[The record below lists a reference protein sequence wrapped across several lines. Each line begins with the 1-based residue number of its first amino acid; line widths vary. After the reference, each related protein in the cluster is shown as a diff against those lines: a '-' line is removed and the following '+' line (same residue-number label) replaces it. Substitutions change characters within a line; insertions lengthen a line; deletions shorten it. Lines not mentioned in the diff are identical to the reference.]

1 MPPLVDAHTHLDHY
15 EPAEIPGILRR
26 AADVNVR
33 LMVCA
38 GTTLVSTR
46 NSVALANEYSPIYA
60 GVGFHPADLQ
70 GPITDAIYDEF
81 KSLAQNNPK
90 VVCVSEIGLDFL
102 PTSPEKE
109 VQLQA
114 FRAQIRLAIELK
126 KPIVFHSRE
135 SHPEVLQTLREE
147 GADAVGGVMHYFQGD
162 EATAREAIDLGF
174 RISLAKPLLRLP
186 ELQEVAR
193 VLPLDHIVLETDSAP
208 QPFKKYRHNWT
219 EPRHLVD
226 ISEKLAELKR
236 IPVDEV
242 VQTTTDNLLNILG
255 LDPTVLEPDESP

>member
-1 MPPLVDAHTHLDHY
+1 MPPLVDTHTHLDHY
-15 EPAEIPGILRR
+15 EPTEIPGILQR
-26 AADVNVR
+26 AADANVR

-46 NSVALANEYSPIYA
+46 NSVALANQYHPIYA
-60 GVGFHPADLQ
+60 GVGFHPADLK

-81 KSLAQNNPK
+81 KSLAENNPK
-90 VVCVSEIGLDFL
+90 VVCVSEIGLDFV
-102 PTSPEKE
+102 PTSPDKD

-114 FRAQIRLAIELK
+114 FRTQIRLALELE

-193 VLPLDHIVLETDSAP
+193 ALPLEHIVLETDSAP
-208 QPFKKYRHNWT
+208 QPFKKYRRNWT
-219 EPRHLVD
+219 EPRHLVQ
-226 ISEKLAELKR
+226 ISEKLAELKG
-236 IPVDEV
+236 IPVEEV
-242 VQTTTDNLLNILG
+242 VQTTTDNLLNILS
-255 LDPTVLEPDESP
+255 LDACVLEPNEEP

>member
-15 EPAEIPGILRR
+15 EPAEIPGILQR
-26 AADVNVR
+26 AADAKVR

-46 NSVALANEYSPIYA
+46 NSVALANEYHPIYA

-70 GPITDAIYDEF
+70 GPITGEIYDEF

-90 VVCVSEIGLDFL
+90 VVCVSEIGLEFL
-102 PTSPEKE
+102 PTAPDKE
-109 VQLQA
+109 VQFQA
-114 FRAQIRLAIELK
+114 FRAQIQLALELE

-162 EATAREAIDLGF
+162 EATARQAIDLGF

-186 ELQEVAR
+186 ELQQVAKA
-193 VLPLDHIVLETDSAP
+193 LPLDSIVLETDSAP
-208 QPFKKYRHNWT
+208 QPFKKYRRNWT

-226 ISEKLAELKR
+226 ISQKLAELKNL
-236 IPVDEV
+236 PVDEIIH
-242 VQTTTDNLLNILG
+242 TTTQNLLSLLN
-255 LDPTVLEPDESP
+255 LDPTLLEPNKST

>member
-1 MPPLVDAHTHLDHY
+1 MTPLVDSHTHLDHY
-15 EPAEIPGILRR
+15 EPDEIPGILQR
-26 AADVNVR
+26 ASEANVR

-46 NSVALANEYSPIYA
+46 NSVALANEYHPIYA

-70 GPITDAIYDEF
+70 GPITDVIYEEF
-81 KSLAQNNPK
+81 KSLAENNPK

-102 PTSPEKE
+102 PSSPDKE
-109 VQLQA
+109 VQIQA
-114 FRAQIRLAIELK
+114 FRAQIRLALELE

-147 GADAVGGVMHYFQGD
+147 GAEAVGGIMHYFQGD
-162 EATAREAIDLGF
+162 EATAYEAIDLGF

-186 ELQEVAR
+186 ELQQVAKA
-193 VLPLDHIVLETDSAP
+193 LPLEHIVLETDSAP
-208 QPFKKYRHNWT
+208 QPFKKYRRNWT

-226 ISEKLAELKR
+226 ISEKLAELKNL
-236 IPVDEV
+236 PVDEV
-242 VQTTTDNLLNILG
+242 VETTTNNLLHILN
-255 LDPTVLEPDESP
+255 LDPTVLEPNETP

>member
-15 EPAEIPGILRR
+15 EPDEIPGILRR
-26 AADVNVR
+26 AADANVR

-46 NSVALANEYSPIYA
+46 NTVALANEYTPIYA

-81 KSLAQNNPK
+81 KSLAENNPK

-102 PTSPEKE
+102 PTSPDKE

-114 FRAQIRLAIELK
+114 FRAQIRLALELK

-193 VLPLDHIVLETDSAP
+193 SLPLEHIVLETDSAP
-208 QPFKKYRHNWT
+208 QPFKKYRRNWT

-226 ISEKLAELKR
+226 ISEKLAELKN
-236 IPVDEV
+236 IPVEEV
-242 VQTTTDNLLNILG
+242 VHATTHNLLQILN
-255 LDPTVLEPDESP
+255 LNPTVLDADETP

>member
-15 EPAEIPGILRR
+15 EPDEIPGILQR
-26 AADVNVR
+26 AADANVR

-46 NSVALANEYSPIYA
+46 NTVALANEYTPIYA

-81 KSLAQNNPK
+81 KSLAENNPK

-102 PTSPEKE
+102 PTSPDKE

-114 FRAQIRLAIELK
+114 FRAQIRLALELK

-193 VLPLDHIVLETDSAP
+193 SLPLEHIVLETDSAP
-208 QPFKKYRHNWT
+208 QPFKKYRRNWT

-226 ISEKLAELKR
+226 ISEKLAELKGL
-236 IPVDEV
+236 PVDEV
-242 VQTTTDNLLNILG
+242 VHATTHNLLQILN
-255 LDPTVLEPDESP
+255 LNPTVLDADETP